1 MQIKRYTL
9 SVLLLIILV
18 GAFVYTNVTQASMTL
33 DFFGIPLPSFSTAVW
48 VIIPLVILYI
58 ASVAHMSFYALLGTI
73 NLRRYEKDYDKMI
86 DAMVEA
92 YLGKLERVHTF
103 KTDRYKLLGS
113 FVDHTTFFSNKSI
126 ITDNQKINDV
136 VQLIESVKRGEVVEL
151 KSYKL
156 KADNALVVQND
167 RNKYKCNDLS
177 AEDILSHKDQ
187 YNEGLCQEVYSDFVE
202 TSPLYAIEQYKKYMT
217 KETLFK
223 VLARINAD
231 EYTLEV
237 SNEALISIFV
247 DLGLSKQEYISVSQA
262 LAAMIPEQRIKLFE
276 MISDNNDEI
285 MDAYLYTLFD
295 LEMLSLASEILSISQ
310 SDEYMNF
317 KAYQALKDCNKNFNI
332 NLFV

>member
-9 SVLLLIILV
+9 AVLLLIVLV

-33 DFFGIPLPSFSTAVW
+33 DFFGIPLPAFSTAIW

-58 ASVAHMSFYALLGTI
+58 ASVVHMSFYTLLSTI
-73 NLRRYEKDYDKMI
+73 NLRKYEKDYDKMV

-92 YLGKLERVHTF
+92 YLGKIERNHTF

-113 FVDHTTFFSNKSI
+113 FVDHTTFFSNEAI
-126 ITDNQKINDV
+126 LTDNAKINEV
-136 VQLIESVKRGEVVEL
+136 VELIDCVKRGEVVEL
-151 KSYKL
+151 KVYKL
-156 KADNALVVQND
+156 KADNALVIQND
-167 RNKYKCNDLS
+167 RNKYKRDELS
-177 AEDILSHKDQ
+177 AEDILSHNDQ
-187 YNEGLCQEVYSDFVE
+187 YNEGLCKEVYSDFVE
-202 TSPLYAIEQYKKYMT
+202 TSPLYAIEQYKAFMT

-237 SNEALISIFV
+237 SNEALISIFADV
-247 DLGLSKQEYISVSQA
+247 GLDKDEYIKVSQA
-262 LAAMIPEQRIKLFE
+262 LGAMIPEQRIKLFE
-276 MISDNNDEI
+276 ILSDDNEEI

-317 KAYQALKDCNKNFNI
+317 KAYQALKECNKNFNI